1 MEQNLFMQ
9 TATWLVSREL
19 SEAAGPWDRSLL
31 SDDDGEY
38 FCRVLLRCENIRFVP
53 EARVYYRMSSN
64 SLSYIGFSDKKLEA
78 QLHSMQLQIGYLRS
92 LEDSERVRAACVKY
106 LQTWFSYFYPERFD
120 IVQQMEKMAADL
132 GGQLEIPRLSWKY
145 SWLETGLGRNLA
157 KRVQLLIPQIKW
169 SLLRFWDEALFR
181 IESRKPSAAWKQNRE
196 E

>member
-1 MEQNLFMQ
+1 MQ

-19 SEAAGPWDRSLL
+19 TEAAGPWDRSLL

-64 SLSYIGFSDKKLEA
+64 SLSYIGFSDRKLVA

-92 LEDSERVRAACVKY
+92 LEDSQRVRAACVKY
-106 LQTWFSYFYPERFD
+106 LQTWLSYFYPERLD
-120 IVQQMEKMAADL
+120 LVKQMEKIAVDL

-145 SWLETGLGRNLA
+145 SWIEAVLDQNLA
-157 KRVQLLIPQIKW
+157 KRVQLVMPQIKR
-169 SLLRFWDEALFR
+169 SCAMFLDKVLYR
-181 IESRKPSAAWKQNRE
+181 IENRVHRGIGGNLKL
-196 E
+196 